1 LTIRQFENGSTE
13 NVKRPD
19 KEFFAMTETTTYSLI
34 DGKKISADIKAEI
47 SAKVAERKNSNKKI
61 PHLAIILVGD
71 DGASQTYVDH
81 KVKACK
87 EVGFHYTM
95 MRFADTIAEDKLMKH
110 IDQVN
115 KDQDVDGF
123 IVQLPL
129 PAHISVERVTE
140 KIRSDKDVDGFTNHN
155 FGSIISKN
163 PLLMPA
169 TPFGVMELLRRY
181 NIETEGKNCVIVGAS
196 RLVGAPLSMMLVEQ
210 GRATVTI
217 CHKYT
222 KDLAAWTK
230 QADILVVAVG
240 KPGLITANMV
250 KEGAVVIDVGTT
262 RVEGPQYKNGYSLKG
277 DVEFKEVA
285 PKTSFITPVP
295 GGVGPMTIASLLM
308 NTLKACENL
317 NP

>member
-1 LTIRQFENGSTE
+1 MIDT
-13 NVKRPD
+13 K
-19 KEFFAMTETTTYSLI
+19 TTYTLI
-34 DGKKISADIKAEI
+34 DGRKVSAEI
-47 SAKVAERKNSNKKI
+47 KSELTEKVAERKKQGMKI

-81 KVKACK
+81 KVKACR

-95 MRFADTIAEDKLMKH
+95 MRFADTINEDKLMKH
-110 IDQVN
+110 IEQVN
-115 KDQDVDGF
+115 RDEDVDGF

-129 PAHISVERVTE
+129 PSHISVEHITE
-140 KIRSDKDVDGFTNHN
+140 KIRPEKDVDGFTNRN
-155 FGSIISKN
+155 FGSIVSKN

-169 TPFGVMELLRRY
+169 TPLGVMELLQRY
-181 NIETEGKNCVIVGAS
+181 KIKLEGKNCVVVGAS

-210 GRATVTI
+210 GRATVTV

-222 KDLAAWTK
+222 KDLASFTR

-240 KPGLITANMV
+240 KPGLITADMV

-262 RVEGPQYKNGYSLKG
+262 RVEGPQYKNGFALKG
-277 DVEFKEVA
+277 DVDFKAVA

-295 GGVGPMTIASLLM
+295 GGVGPMTIASLLL
-308 NTLKACENL
+308 NTLRATELRNL
-317 NP
+317 

>member
-1 LTIRQFENGSTE
+1 MIEST
-13 NVKRPD
+13 PY
-19 KEFFAMTETTTYSLI
+19 TLI
-34 DGKKISADIKAEI
+34 DGRKVSSDIKLELA
-47 SAKVAERKNSNKKI
+47 AKVAERKKLGKKI
-61 PHLAIILVGD
+61 PHWAIILVGD

-95 MRFADTIAEDKLMKH
+95 MRFADTISEDKLMKH
-110 IDQVN
+110 IDHVN
-115 KDQDVDGF
+115 DDEDVDGF

-129 PAHISVERVTE
+129 PPHISVENITE

-181 NIETEGKNCVIVGAS
+181 NIETEGMNCVVVGAS

-222 KDLAAWTK
+222 KNLASITRLADLL
-230 QADILVVAVG
+230 IVGVG
-240 KPGLITANMV
+240 KPGLITADMV
-250 KEGAVVIDVGTT
+250 KDGAVVIDIGTT

-285 PKTSFITPVP
+285 AKASYITPVP

-308 NTLKACENL
+308 NTLKAAENL

>member
-1 LTIRQFENGSTE
+1 MSA
-13 NVKRPD
+13 VVD
-19 KEFFAMTETTTYSLI
+19 TTYTLI
-34 DGKKISADIKAEI
+34 DGKKISSDIKAEI
-47 SAKVAERKNSNKKI
+47 SVKVAERKLAGKKI

-115 KDQDVDGF
+115 RDQDVDGF

-129 PAHISVERVTE
+129 PPHITVERITE

-222 KDLAAWTK
+222 KDLASWTK

-240 KPGLITANMV
+240 KPGLITAKMV

-262 RVEGPQYKNGYSLKG
+262 RVEGPQYKTGYGLKG

-308 NTLKACENL
+308 NTLRACENL

>member
-1 LTIRQFENGSTE
+1 MSA
-13 NVKRPD
+13 VVD
-19 KEFFAMTETTTYSLI
+19 TTYTLI
-34 DGKKISADIKAEI
+34 DGKKISSDIKAEI
-47 SAKVAERKNSNKKI
+47 SVKVAERKLAGKKI

-87 EVGFHYTM
+87 EVGFHYTT
-95 MRFADTIAEDKLMKH
+95 MRFADTISEGKLMKH
-110 IDQVN
+110 IDHVN
-115 KDQDVDGF
+115 NDEDVDGF

-129 PAHISVERVTE
+129 PASISVERITE

-222 KDLAAWTK
+222 KDLASWTK

-240 KPGLITANMV
+240 KPGLITADMV

-262 RVEGPQYKNGYSLKG
+262 RVEGPQYKTGYGLKG

-308 NTLKACENL
+308 NTLRACENL

>member
-1 LTIRQFENGSTE
+1 
-13 NVKRPD
+13 
-19 KEFFAMTETTTYSLI
+19 MTETQTYTLI
-34 DGKKISADIKAEI
+34 DGRKISTDIKGEI
-47 SAKVAERKNSNKKI
+47 SVKVAERKKLGKKI

-95 MRFADTIAEDKLMKH
+95 MRFADTISEEKLMKH
-110 IDQVN
+110 IDHVN
-115 KDQDVDGF
+115 IDEDVDGF

-129 PAHISVERVTE
+129 PPHISVERITE

-163 PLLMPA
+163 PLIMPA

-181 NIETEGKNCVIVGAS
+181 SIETEGKNCVIVGAS

-210 GRATVTI
+210 GHATVTI
-217 CHKYT
+217 CSKHT
-222 KDLAAWTK
+222 QNLSAITRL
-230 QADILVVAVG
+230 ADILIVAVG
-240 KPGLITANMV
+240 KPGLISADMV

-262 RVEGPQYKNGYSLKG
+262 RVEGHQFKSGYALKG
-277 DVEFKEVA
+277 DVDFKEVA
-285 PKTSFITPVP
+285 PKTSYITPVP
-295 GGVGPMTIASLLM
+295 GGVGPMTIASLLL
-308 NTLKACENL
+308 NTLRATENR